1 MNLLPLP
8 VELHVLELYLLGLML
23 ESVSFG
29 DSVLSDDC
37 TQ

>member
-1 MNLLPLP
+1 MNLLALP

-23 ESVSFG
+23 KSVSFG